1 MITTIPTTYKD
12 IKFRSRLEARW
23 AVFFDTLGITYR
35 YEFEGFKLNDG
46 EYYLPDFYLPQY
58 AIYCEVK
65 PNWEEVAKNEAT
77 FKKFGLTKQWL
88 LLLVDTPNMN
98 TTRLYS
104 YGDYTNVVP
113 FVNLLISKY
122 GNFWGSSYQDG
133 SDKDKFR
140 DYNLFKLACDT
151 AEKYIFY

>member
-1 MITTIPTTYKD
+1 MIQTIPTLYNG
-12 IKFRSRLEARW
+12 IKYRSRLEARW
-23 AVFFDTLGITYR
+23 AVFFDTLNIKHR
-35 YEFEGFKLNDG
+35 YEFEGFKLYDG
-46 EYYLPDFYLPQY
+46 EYYLPDFYLPEY

-65 PNWEEVAKNEAT
+65 PTWEEVEANKQT
-77 FKKFGLTKQWL
+77 FYKFGLTKQWL

-104 YGDYTNVVP
+104 YGDYTHVVP

-122 GNFWGSSYQDG
+122 GNFWSSPYQVGSSE
-133 SDKDKFR
+133 DKFR
-140 DYNLFKLACDT
+140 EYNLFKLACET